1 MTPGPIARLAGRC
14 WRHRRLA
21 VVTAA
26 VTLGAVAVD
35 LTAPLLARAAIDHA
49 TAAVTGGPALG
60 VLIALLLAAALVR
73 YACQFGRR
81 LTAGRLSIVVQDD
94 LRRSMLDTLLHVDG
108 RAQDTI
114 RTGQVVSRS
123 ISDLQ
128 VVQSLLAMTPL
139 ALGGAVQAV
148 LAVGIMWWLSP
159 LLTLVTLTMVP
170 LIALVAYRGRR
181 RLFAATWSAQQAAA
195 ELAGHVEETVTGVR
209 VVKGFGQERR
219 ATDELTA
226 LGGTLY
232 RLRLRAARLS
242 ARFTPT
248 LSAVPQLGLV
258 LVIAVGGWL
267 TLRGELTAGTFL
279 AFATYLAT
287 MTALARILTNL
298 VVASQLAAASADRV
312 FGVIDHPRDPALDNT
327 ETLPDGPLGLAL
339 DDVHFAHGG
348 RPVLSGVSLTVAP
361 GECVAVVGGP
371 GSGKSSLVS
380 LFDGTYPAD
389 SGTVAVVDQ
398 AGRTYDVGA
407 LAPDALHAAMAVA
420 FDEPFLYSDTV
431 AANVALGPLPPPPP
445 DDPALRVATDRAA
458 ATGFVEALPEG
469 FASPVG
475 ERGLTLSGGQRQ
487 RIALARAFH
496 ARPRILVLDDATSA
510 VDAIT
515 ETDILGRLRTSGP
528 DEGAGP
534 TTMLVLAHRRSTL
547 AVADRV
553 AVLDGGRIVD
563 VGTVAELDARCA
575 RFRELMSPLAP
586 SEPSADHSRAS
597 SPEPTAAQLWPD
609 DAPVP
614 EPARTQVSAAKSRP
628 GAPGGGGG
636 GQIASALGAVPATP
650 ELEAAVAALP
660 PADEDPRVDVDA
672 ARRED
677 PSFSLRQILRPVRGL
692 LIVVLATVVL
702 DTLIGLAFPS
712 LARVVLDAA
721 AAQHADVLWA
731 AAAAG
736 LILVAMG
743 WAAGALNTVFAARA
757 GERVLYGLRVRSYAH
772 LQRLGLDYYERE
784 LSGRIMTRMTTD
796 VDALSNFIQTSLT
809 NAVVALLTV
818 FGVLAALLATDWQL
832 ALAILPVFPLLAVA
846 TVRFRRTAGDA
857 YTRARELVS
866 AVNADFQENIA
877 ALTTT
882 RAYRHTD
889 VARER
894 FAERS
899 DAWVAAR
906 MVSQRAVALYFP
918 FITFCADVTAAVAI
932 GFGAHQIAQGG
943 LSAGTLVAFV
953 LYLALLFGPV
963 QQLTTVFDA
972 YQQAAVGLRR
982 IGDLLGT
989 PSSLVERQPSL
1000 IERSRDHT
1008 PPTDR
1013 QVVST
1018 PLNRRDD
1025 VRPPTERQPS
1035 PTERQVAS
1043 TPLNQRD
1050 DRGGARVCLDGV
1062 SFRYAGAQTDALHQ
1076 VDLHLEPG
1084 TSLALV
1090 GPTGAGKSTVVK
1102 LLARFYDPTRGRIT
1116 FDGDDLRDLDLHR
1129 YRARLGVVPQEA
1141 HLFAGTVAD
1150 NIAYG
1155 RPDAT
1160 REQIAEAARRVGASA
1175 MIAGLPTGMRTPVTE
1190 RGRSLSSGQRQL
1202 IALARAELVEPD
1214 LILLDEA
1221 TAHLDQATEAQVL
1234 AAATALRS
1242 RRTSVIVAHRLAT
1255 AARADRVAVV
1265 SGGEIVEL
1273 GTHDDLLAAGGAYAA
1288 LWAAGTE
1295 PDDAQSDDAQSDD
1308 AESTGAESAESTTRS
1323 GVAP

>member
-49 TAAVTGGPALG
+49 TGAVTGGPALG

-108 RAQDTI
+108 RAQDSI

-148 LAVGIMWWLSP
+148 LAIGIMWWLSP

-515 ETDILGRLRTSGP
+515 ETDILGRLRSTGT

-731 AAAAG
+731 ATAAG
-736 LILVAMG
+736 VVLVVLG
-743 WAAGALNTVFAARA
+743 WAAGAVNTVFAARA

-818 FGVLAALLATDWQL
+818 FGVLAALLATDWRL
-832 ALAILPVFPLLAVA
+832 ALAIVPVFPILALA
-846 TVRFRRTAGDA
+846 TVWFRRVAGDA

-877 ALTTT
+877 ALTPT
-882 RAYRHTD
+882 RAYRHTEI
-889 VARER
+889 ARER
-894 FAERS
+894 FARRS

-918 FITFCADVTAAVAI
+918 FITFCADVAAAVAI
-932 GFGAHQIAQGG
+932 GVGAHQIAQGG

-989 PSSLVERQPSL
+989 PSSLVERQAVSTPL
-1000 IERSRDHT
+1000 NQRDDHT

-1013 QVVST
+1013 QAV
-1018 PLNRRDD
+1018 
-1025 VRPPTERQPS
+1025 
-1035 PTERQVAS
+1035 S

-1102 LLARFYDPTRGRIT
+1102 LLARFYDPTHGRIT